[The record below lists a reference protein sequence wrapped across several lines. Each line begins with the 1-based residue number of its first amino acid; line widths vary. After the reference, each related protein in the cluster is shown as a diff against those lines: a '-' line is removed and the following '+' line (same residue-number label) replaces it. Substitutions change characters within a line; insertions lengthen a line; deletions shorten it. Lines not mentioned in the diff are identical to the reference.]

1 MGSRKNT
8 GRRTKVQETPPRH
21 GSRPARRMVVTAVSI
36 VAVAVAIWWGWTNRR
51 GATPHTKRSA
61 AEAAAVALSSPESA
75 QRLIG
80 RWQRTDAGYVID
92 IRSIDRFGAVD
103 AHYLNPNPIHVS
115 QARVSDTDDQLELF
129 IELVDVG
136 YPGATYRLGYNP
148 EYDALV
154 GLYHQP
160 TAGQDFEVAFER
172 K

>member
-1 MGSRKNT
+1 MGSKKNT
-8 GRRTKVQETPPRH
+8 RRRTKVQETPPRR
-21 GSRPARRMVVTAVSI
+21 GSRSARRVVITTVSI
-36 VAVAVAIWWGWTNRR
+36 AAVAVAIWWGWTNRR
-51 GATPHTKRSA
+51 GATPPTNRSA
-61 AEAAAVALSSPESA
+61 GGAMAVALSSPESA

-92 IRSIDRFGAVD
+92 IRSVDRFGEVD
-103 AHYLNPNPIHVS
+103 ALYLNPNPIHVS

-136 YPGATYRLGYNP
+136 YPGATYRLGYSP
-148 EYDALV
+148 EYDVLA

-160 TAGQDFEVAFER
+160 TAGQDFEVVFER

>member
-1 MGSRKNT
+1 MGSEKDAR
-8 GRRTKVQETPPRH
+8 RRTKIQQTPPRR
-21 GSRPARRMVVTAVSI
+21 GSRSARRMVIIAVSI

-51 GATPHTKRSA
+51 GATPHTNRPA
-61 AEAAAVALSSPESA
+61 GDATAVTLSSPESA

-92 IRSIDRFGAVD
+92 IRSVDRFGAVD

-115 QARVSDTDDQLELF
+115 QARVSDTEEQLELF

-136 YPGATYRLGYNP
+136 YPGATYRLGYSP
-148 EYDALV
+148 EYDVLI